1 MTPDAFTNQ
10 EILLDVGDGHTL
22 YVHDWGN
29 KKAKTP
35 IVFLHGGPG
44 SGCHDRYKERFDPKL
59 QRVIFHDQRGCGRS
73 TPYGSLEHNTTQD
86 LVEDIEKLATKLRL
100 TKFTLTG
107 GSWGSALAL
116 MYALKYPKRITKLIV
131 AGVFTGSQSEI
142 DWLDQGYFRIFY
154 PELWQDFIASV
165 PASQQKDPTAYHAKR
180 ILGKNEANVISSA
193 EVYANLSGSIMSL
206 DSRPSPAAS
215 ADENFD
221 PISTKIETFYMQ
233 NKCFMPEDRYIMKNA
248 HKLTMPT
255 WIVQG
260 RYDMVCPPVTAHEL
274 HQRIKGSKLIWTMAS
289 HGNDR
294 STYDVMRTL
303 FLQEN

>member
-1 MTPDAFTNQ
+1 MTPDEFTNQ
-10 EILLDVGDGHTL
+10 ELMLGVGNGHTL

-29 KKAKTP
+29 PKAKTP

-44 SGCHDRYKERFDPKL
+44 GGCHDGYKQRFDPKS

-73 TPYGSLEHNTTQD
+73 TPYGSLDHNTTED
-86 LVEDIEKLATKLRL
+86 LVDDVEKIAARLKL

-107 GSWGSALAL
+107 SSWGSTLAL
-116 MYALKYPKRITKLIV
+116 MYALKHPKRIAKLILS
-131 AGVFTGSQSEI
+131 GVFTASQSEV

-154 PELWQDFIASV
+154 PDLWQDFVASV
-165 PASQQKDPTAYHAKR
+165 PASQQKDPTTYHAKR
-180 ILGKNEANVISSA
+180 ILGSDEVKALSSA
-193 EVYANLSGSIMSL
+193 ELYSKLEASLMSL
-206 DSRPSPAAS
+206 DSRPRPMSR
-215 ADENFD
+215 DETFD
-221 PISTKIETFYMQ
+221 PAPAKIETHYMQ
-233 NKCFMPEDRYIMKNA
+233 HNCFLPEDRYVIKNA
-248 HKLTMPT
+248 HKITVPT

-260 RYDMVCPPVTAHEL
+260 RFDMVCPPITAHEL
-274 HQRIKGSKLIWTMAS
+274 HQRIKDSKLIWTMAS